1 MKKAI
6 KLTLA
11 VVLVMGATSLFA
23 QKFGR
28 INTQEI
34 IMAMP
39 ETKTMQEN
47 MDTFAKELSDNIE
60 TMNVEFNTK
69 LQDFQKNYNTFSD
82 AIKEVK
88 EKFGPISNT
97 GTNDNFS
104 TTKTLK
110 FGTRTSEEAKF
121 DGLME
126 WPEASKYYIKGKV
139 ISSDRQGNIYKSLY
153 IYDDGEWDGDDQ
165 TGKAGIELKLYNGL
179 YLDFLLDLASK
190 PIKSQWVYVRLDG
203 LYLGNYRMMLSIG
216 GAPSDGIN
224 TAGNHKF
231 YANSNLDNPKVAAL
245 NVFRGEYTTLDDSDI
260 KEVDGSNYTSLGE
273 ADLGRLVR
281 FNKIKIR
288 YAGVKN
294 QDGVTPPNLKNGG
307 NANPY
312 PSWIVT
318 DWGTP
323 IFGAWYRWAYNNSE
337 QNIRLYG
344 SVLMSYNDA
353 AEYTSDPGVYGIR
366 TSGYSQFAMKPIP
379 KDGTEGTVLGI
390 YGIYAKKSDFTG
402 GSEDWAQYQISVSR
416 IEDLGFPPESLL
428 SEEWIRANTPASSLT
443 PPVKNGGD
451 DYEGD

>member
-1 MKKAI
+1 MKSLKIALAALVGLVAVSCYNDFDTPAPQ
-6 KLTLA
+6 KLYVDDDMA
-11 VVLVMGATSLFA
+11 AMGLT
-23 QKFGR
+23 R
-28 INTQEI
+28 ITI
-34 IMAMP
+34 A
-39 ETKTMQEN
+39 
-47 MDTFAKELSDNIE
+47 
-60 TMNVEFNTK
+60 
-69 LQDFQKNYNTFSD
+69 
-82 AIKEVK
+82 EVK

-139 ISSDRQGNIYKSLY
+139 ISSDRQGNIYKSLH
-153 IYDDGEWDGDDQ
+153 IYDG
-165 TGKAGIELKLYNGL
+165 TAAIELKLYSGL
-179 YLDFLLDLASK
+179 FMDFYLDLEDM
-190 PIKSQWVYVRLDG
+190 ISQWVYVRLDG

-216 GAPSDGIN
+216 GAPSDGYN
-224 TAGNHKF
+224 TAGRHKF
-231 YANSNLDNPKVAAL
+231 YANSNLDDPKVASL
-245 NVFRGEYTTLDDSDI
+245 NVFAGEKTTLEESDI
-260 KEVDGSNYTSLGE
+260 LEVTPETYTQLGKD
-273 ADLGRLVR
+273 DLGRLVR
-281 FNKIKIR
+281 FKDVKVR
-288 YAGVKN
+288 YAGVTYKDDN
-294 QDGVTPPNLKNGG
+294 GVEQSPSAIKNGSYE
-307 NANPY
+307 NPY

>member
-1 MKKAI
+1 MKSLKIALAALVGLVAVSCYNDFDTPAPQ
-6 KLTLA
+6 KLYTA
-11 VVLVMGATSLFA
+11 DDMAAMGLT
-23 QKFGR
+23 R
-28 INTQEI
+28 ITI
-34 IMAMP
+34 A
-39 ETKTMQEN
+39 
-47 MDTFAKELSDNIE
+47 
-60 TMNVEFNTK
+60 
-69 LQDFQKNYNTFSD
+69 
-82 AIKEVK
+82 EVK

-153 IYDDGEWDGDDQ
+153 IYDG
-165 TGKAGIELKLYNGL
+165 TAGIELKLYNGL

-323 IFGAWYRWAYNNSE
+323 RFGAWYRWAYNRDNV
-337 QNIRLYG
+337 RLYA
-344 SVLMSYNDA
+344 SVLISYNDA
-353 AEYTSDPGVYGIR
+353 ATSTAEAGIYGVR

-379 KDGTEGTVLGI
+379 KDGAVGDVLGI
-390 YGIYAKKSDFTG
+390 YGVYGTQ
-402 GSEDWAQYQISVSR
+402 WNYAQYQISVSR
-416 IEDLGFPPESLL
+416 IEDLAFKTEDLL
-428 SEEWIRANTPASSLT
+428 TEAQIERMTPASSYD

-451 DYEGD
+451 DYTGE

>member
-1 MKKAI
+1 MKRLRILLA
-6 KLTLA
+6 LA
-11 VVLVMGATSLFA
+11 VGVLAAGCYNDFDTPAPKKLFTDEDMTVL
-23 QKFGR
+23 GLEHV
-28 INTQEI
+28 T
-34 IMAMP
+34 
-39 ETKTMQEN
+39 
-47 MDTFAKELSDNIE
+47 
-60 TMNVEFNTK
+60 
-69 LQDFQKNYNTFSD
+69 
-82 AIKEVK
+82 IKEVK
-88 EKFGPISNT
+88 EMFESKCGGLSGT
-97 GTNDNFS
+97 GTNSDFAS
-104 TTKTLK
+104 TRTLK
-110 FGTRTSEEAKF
+110 FGTKTTDEKDFE
-121 DGLME
+121 GLYE
-126 WPEASKYYIKGKV
+126 WPEASNFYIKGKV
-139 ISSDRQGNIYKSLY
+139 ISSDRQGNIYKSLH
-153 IYDDGEWDGDDQ
+153 IYDG
-165 TGKAGIELKLYNGL
+165 TAAIELKLYSGL
-179 YLDFLLDLASK
+179 FMDFYLDLEDM
-190 PIKSQWVYVRLDG
+190 ISQWVYVRLDG

-216 GAPSDGIN
+216 GAPSDGYN
-224 TAGNHKF
+224 TAGRHKF
-231 YANSNLDNPKVAAL
+231 YANSNLDDPKVASL
-245 NVFRGEYTTLDDSDI
+245 NVFAGEKTTLEESDI
-260 KEVDGSNYTSLGE
+260 LEVTPETYTQLGKD
-273 ADLGRLVR
+273 DLGRLVR
-281 FNKIKIR
+281 FKDVKVR
-288 YAGVKN
+288 YAGVTYKDDN
-294 QDGVTPPNLKNGG
+294 GVEQSPSAIKNGSYE
-307 NANPY
+307 NPY